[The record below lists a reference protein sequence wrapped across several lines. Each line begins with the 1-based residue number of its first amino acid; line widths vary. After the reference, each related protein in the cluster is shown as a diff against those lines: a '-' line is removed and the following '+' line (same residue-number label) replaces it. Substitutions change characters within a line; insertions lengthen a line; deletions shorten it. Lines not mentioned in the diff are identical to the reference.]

1 MTPAEDPA
9 YAERQTYRRRRLGDA
24 ARLLPVLGAGLFGL
38 PIFWQE
44 TPTTRAL
51 IYVFVAWA
59 VLCLLSGLVAW
70 RLRDEADDALGAP
83 LGEAGDQKAER
94 RT

>member
-1 MTPAEDPA
+1 MTQAKDPI

-51 IYVFVAWA
+51 IYVFLTWA
-59 VLCLLSGLVAW
+59 LLCILSGLVAW
-70 RLRDEADDALGAP
+70 RLRADAAGEGDDGTDGSEEAKP
-83 LGEAGDQKAER
+83 EQV
-94 RT
+94 T